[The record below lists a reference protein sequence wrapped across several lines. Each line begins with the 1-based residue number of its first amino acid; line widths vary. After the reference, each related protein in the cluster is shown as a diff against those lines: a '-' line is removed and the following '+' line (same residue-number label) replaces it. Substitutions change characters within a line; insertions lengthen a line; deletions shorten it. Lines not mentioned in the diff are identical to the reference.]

1 MVVECREAA
10 YTYLHPPQ
18 MRCRDHCQPELFWL
32 FGGFD
37 TGFRPTQPP
46 KKSGKRDKMKNP
58 FGDQQVPG
66 SYHNLKE
73 RMYKKVS
80 ANVNGQI
87 REIMVKAYENALD
100 EENVVLSR
108 PERKRLLSQ
117 IVKMVMEDVLGK
129 LDGSSKPK

>member
-1 MVVECREAA
+1 
-10 YTYLHPPQ
+10 
-18 MRCRDHCQPELFWL
+18 
-32 FGGFD
+32 
-37 TGFRPTQPP
+37 
-46 KKSGKRDKMKNP
+46 MKNP

-80 ANVNGQI
+80 VNVNEPI
-87 REIMVKAYENALD
+87 LDMFIKAYEKALG

-117 IVKMVMEDVLGK
+117 IVKMVMEDILKKIDG
-129 LDGSSKPK
+129 GSSSA

>member
-1 MVVECREAA
+1 
-10 YTYLHPPQ
+10 
-18 MRCRDHCQPELFWL
+18 
-32 FGGFD
+32 
-37 TGFRPTQPP
+37 
-46 KKSGKRDKMKNP
+46 MKNP

-80 ANVNGQI
+80 AQVN
-87 REIMVKAYENALD
+87 EPMLDMMLKAYEKALY

-117 IVKMVMEDVLGK
+117 IIKMVMEDMVK
-129 LDGSSKPK
+129 KTDGDPSSA